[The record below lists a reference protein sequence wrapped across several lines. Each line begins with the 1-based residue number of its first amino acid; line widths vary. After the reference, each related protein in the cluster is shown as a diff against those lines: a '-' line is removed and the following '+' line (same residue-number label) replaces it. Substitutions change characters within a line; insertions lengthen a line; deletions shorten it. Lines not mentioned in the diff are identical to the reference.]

1 MQAPDATI
9 IKARRLRRTLS
20 PPEAALWL
28 RLRARG
34 QGRPTFR
41 RQHPVG
47 PYILDFY
54 CAKARLA
61 IEIDGEAHDMGDRP
75 ERDARRDAWLLEQG
89 IETIHIRA
97 SDLRHSFDETLDS
110 IERTVQA
117 RYARQAPST
126 AFGGPPP
133 PPAAGEGERSP

>member
-20 PPEAALWL
+20 PPEAALWT
-28 RLRARG
+28 RLRSRAP
-34 QGRPTFR
+34 GRPVFR
-41 RQHPVG
+41 RQHPIG

-61 IEIDGEAHDMGDRP
+61 IEIDGESHDMGDQP
-75 ERDARRDAWLLEQG
+75 ERDARRDAWMLNQG
-89 IETIHIRA
+89 IETIRIRA
-97 SDLRHSFDETLDS
+97 SDLREAFDDTLDA
-110 IERTVQA
+110 IERTA
-117 RYARQAPST
+117 LDRCKRQAPST

-133 PPAAGEGERSP
+133 PPPAGEK